1 MHDEVTLPAWKDLQ
15 KSCRPSPTPYPEA
28 SVGRVPGAVIA
39 YNAGVSVVAGI
50 FICWVA
56 LFAPGILLIYGFMP
70 WWGGFRHFQIYRR

>member
-1 MHDEVTLPAWKDLQ
+1 M
-15 KSCRPSPTPYPEA
+15 
-28 SVGRVPGAVIA
+28 PGAVIA